1 MKGIKVT
8 CNLRKWGSRFR
19 NEIFNFLF
27 AIYELVMNDS
37 NVNIIKE
44 ILRIVILLF
53 KYLKSRRQEK

>member
-27 AIYELVMNDS
+27 AIYKLVMNDS

-44 ILRIVILLF
+44 ILLFASYFKFIVKIH
-53 KYLKSRRQEK
+53 K

>member
-44 ILRIVILLF
+44 IFLFASYFKFIVKIH
-53 KYLKSRRQEK
+53 K

>member
-44 ILRIVILLF
+44 ILLFASYFKFIVKIH
-53 KYLKSRRQEK
+53 K